1 MGCDSL
7 AFLLLTQE
15 LYLTKKSKREEKKKE
30 KKYPSSCN
38 TLHISAFIIWFLIT
52 GFTRR
57 VRMTQVKSRASQ
69 ALLGFIAPGSDQEQ
83 ELLYQKYL
91 EP

>member
-1 MGCDSL
+1 
-7 AFLLLTQE
+7 
-15 LYLTKKSKREEKKKE
+15 
-30 KKYPSSCN
+30 
-38 TLHISAFIIWFLIT
+38 
-52 GFTRR
+52 
-57 VRMTQVKSRASQ
+57 MTQVKSRASQ